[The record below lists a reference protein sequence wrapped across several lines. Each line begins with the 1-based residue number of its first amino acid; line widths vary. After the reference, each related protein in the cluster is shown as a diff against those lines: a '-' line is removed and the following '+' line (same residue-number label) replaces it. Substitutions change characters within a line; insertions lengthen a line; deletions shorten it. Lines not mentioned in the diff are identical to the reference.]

1 MRIMRYLF
9 LQVEKAELF
18 TDDNALSPTLKGPK
32 YGKGSMTA
40 VPRADPLISACKV
53 NPFHEAR
60 ISLTDVR
67 AYVLKSTFRGHM
79 MSVSK

>member
-1 MRIMRYLF
+1 MSF

-18 TDDNALSPTLKGPK
+18 TEDNPLSLNFKGAK

-40 VPRADPLISACKV
+40 APKADPLISACKI
-53 NPFHEAR
+53 NPFHVAR

-67 AYVLKSTFRGHM
+67 AYMLKSTFRGHT